1 MDLLVLAARILFVPI
16 FLASGMGH
24 LGATDAM
31 AGYAA
36 SKGIPSPRLAVQGS
50 GLLILLGGLSVVL
63 GIYPAYGALAL
74 VVFCIPTAFL
84 MHAFWKESDP
94 MGKMN
99 ERIAFLKDLA
109 LAGAGLF
116 AYALV
121 DAGKFGFQ
129 LLK

>member
-36 SKGIPSPRLAVQGS
+36 SKGIPSPRFAVQGS

-84 MHAFWKESDP
+84 MHAFWKETDP
-94 MGKMN
+94 MARMN
-99 ERIAFLKDLA
+99 ETVAFFKDLGLAGGA
-109 LAGAGLF
+109 LAF
-116 AYALV
+116 YAL
-121 DAGKFGFQ
+121 ASNGAFGSTLF
-129 LLK
+129 